1 MKKYISPLAFLL
13 ALCLTAATLSPAA
26 LATGVPAS
34 PAQSFTAVNASAA
47 ILVDAD
53 YDEILYEQNADE
65 LRYPASITKVMTGL
79 LAIEAVER
87 GALSMDT
94 VVTLGDDL
102 YIGIGEGGSTQ
113 GLKTGEMLTVRD
125 LLNCALIP
133 SANEACNA
141 LATTVSGSIPDFV
154 DLMNRRAA
162 ELGMTNTHFTNTH
175 GYHDPS
181 HYTTARDVSR
191 MCLEA
196 MRHTDFRQI
205 VSSVSYTVPA
215 TNLSGPR
222 ELHDTNALVSN
233 FRTGENRLLYR
244 YAVGIK
250 TGSTPEAGYC
260 LASAAEKNGRM
271 MIAVVLGG
279 QYWKVNGE
287 YVDGNYFTESKALLE
302 HGFNDFSRQ
311 TVLSQI
317 EPIGTIPVKLCAQQ
331 DYVTVQPAAGLEA
344 TLPNDLDS
352 ALFQRDIVL
361 PEGPLEAPIQQG
373 EVLGSIRISYEGRDF
388 GAVDLVAATSLER
401 SQWLAT
407 LDQLQRIFS
416 KTWVKLLLLAVI
428 LVVLVFSLRRAIFG
442 PSRSR
447 RNRRG
452 GGSRGRTYSSSYRG
466 RRR

>member
-1 MKKYISPLAFLL
+1 MKKYTSPLTFLL
-13 ALCLTAATLSPAA
+13 VLCLVLPLLCPIAQ
-26 LATGVPAS
+26 AS
-34 PAQSFTAVNASAA
+34 EPFTSVNATAA

-53 YDEILYEQNADE
+53 YDEILYELNADE

-87 GALSMDT
+87 GDLFMET
-94 VVTLGDDL
+94 MVTLGDDL
-102 YIGIGEGGSTQ
+102 YTGIGEGGSTQ
-113 GLKTGEMLTVRD
+113 NLKSGEMLTVRD

-141 LATTVSGSIPDFV
+141 LATAVSGSIPAFV
-154 DLMNRRAA
+154 ELMNQRAA
-162 ELGMTNTHFTNTH
+162 ELGMTGTHFTNTH

-196 MRHTDFRQI
+196 MKHPDFREI

-233 FRTGENRLLYR
+233 YRTGDVGLFYR

-260 LASAAEKNGRM
+260 LASAAEKNGRL

-279 QYWKVNGE
+279 VYWQSKGQ
-287 YVDGNYFTESKALLE
+287 YVDHNYFSESKVLLE

-311 TVLSQI
+311 TVLNQI
-317 EPIGTIPVKLCAQQ
+317 EPIDTIPVKLCAQQ
-331 DYVTVQPAAGLEA
+331 DYVTVQPAEGLEA
-344 TLPNDLDS
+344 TLSNDLDPT
-352 ALFQRDIVL
+352 LFERFIDL
-361 PEGPLEAPIQQG
+361 PKELEAPIQQG
-373 EVLGSIRISYEGRDF
+373 QILGTISISYEGRHF
-388 GAVDLVAATSLER
+388 GTVDLVAATSLER
-401 SQWLAT
+401 SQWLAL
-407 LDQLQRIFS
+407 LDRLQRLFS
-416 KTWVKLLLLAVI
+416 KTWVKLALLFVI
-428 LVVLVFSLRRAIFG
+428 LVILILSLRRAIFG
-442 PSRSR
+442 PSRR
-447 RNRRG
+447 RNRRRSSG
-452 GGSRGRTYSSSYRG
+452 GRRPTYTGAYRG

>member
-1 MKKYISPLAFLL
+1 MKKYTSPLTFLTLL
-13 ALCLTAATLSPAA
+13 ALTASLFCPAA
-26 LATGVPAS
+26 LATGTPAA
-34 PAQSFTAVNASAA
+34 PQSFTSVQAAAA
-47 ILVDAD
+47 ILLDAD
-53 YDEILYEQNADE
+53 YDEVLYEQAADE

-87 GALSMDT
+87 GQLTMDT
-94 VVTLGDDL
+94 VITLGDDL
-102 YIGIGEGGSTQ
+102 YTGIGEGGSTQ
-113 GLKTGEMLTVRD
+113 ELKAGEMLSVRD

-141 LATTVSGSIPDFV
+141 LATAVSGSISAFV
-154 DLMNRRAA
+154 DLMNQRAA
-162 ELGMTNTHFTNTH
+162 ELGMKNTHFTNTH
-175 GYHDPS
+175 GYHDDN

-196 MRHTDFRQI
+196 MKHPDFREI

-215 TNLSGPR
+215 TNLSKAR

-260 LASAAEKNGRM
+260 LASAAEKNGRL

-279 QYWKVNGE
+279 TYWKVNGE
-287 YVDGNYFTESKALLE
+287 YVDHNYFTESKALLE

-311 TVLSQI
+311 AVLSQI
-317 EPIGTIPVKLCAQQ
+317 EPVSTIPVKLCAQQ

-344 TLPNDLDS
+344 TLPNSVDP
-352 ALFQRDIVL
+352 ALFERAIDL

-373 EVLGSIRISYEGRDF
+373 QVLGTISISYEGRNF
-388 GAVDLVAATSLER
+388 GTVDLVAATSLER
-401 SQWLAT
+401 SKWLAI
-407 LDQLQRIFS
+407 LDKLQQLFS
-416 KTWVKLLLLAVI
+416 MLWVKLALLAAVLI
-428 LVVLVFSLRRAIFG
+428 LLVFCLRRAILG
-442 PSRSR
+442 PSRKRRRDSR
-447 RNRRG
+447 STPRRH
-452 GGSRGRTYSSSYRG
+452 TYSGSYRG

>member
-1 MKKYISPLAFLL
+1 MKKYTSPLAFFTL
-13 ALCLTAATLSPAA
+13 LCLTAVLLRPAA
-26 LATGVPAS
+26 LASEPAATVPFS
-34 PAQSFTAVNASAA
+34 SVNATAA

-53 YDEILYEQNADE
+53 YDEVLYELAADE

-87 GALSMDT
+87 GELFMDT

-141 LATTVSGSIPDFV
+141 LASAVSGSIPAFV

-162 ELGMTNTHFTNTH
+162 ELGMANTHFTNTH
-175 GYHDPS
+175 GYHDSS
-181 HYTTARDVSR
+181 HYTTARDISR

-196 MRHTDFRQI
+196 MKHPDFREI

-215 TNLSGPR
+215 TNMSDKR

-279 QYWKVNGE
+279 TYWKVDGE
-287 YVDGNYFTESKALLE
+287 FVDHNYFTESKALLE
-302 HGFNDFSRQ
+302 HGFNDFSRK

-317 EPIGTIPVKLCAQQ
+317 EPIDTIPVKLCAQQ

-344 TLPNDLDS
+344 TLSNDLDPT
-352 ALFQRDIVL
+352 LFERTVTL
-361 PEGPLEAPIQQG
+361 PEVLEAPIQQG
-373 EVLGSIRISYEGRDF
+373 QILGSISISYGGRDF
-388 GAVDLVAATSLER
+388 GSVDLIAATSLER
-401 SQWLAT
+401 SQWLAVI
-407 LDQLQRIFS
+407 DQIQRLFS
-416 KTWVKLLLLAVI
+416 KLWVKLLLLAVI

-442 PSRSR
+442 PSHPR
-447 RNRRG
+447 RNRGSDRRG
-452 GGSRGRTYSSSYRG
+452 HGRTYSGTYRG

>member
-1 MKKYISPLAFLL
+1 
-13 ALCLTAATLSPAA
+13 
-26 LATGVPAS
+26 
-34 PAQSFTAVNASAA
+34 
-47 ILVDAD
+47 
-53 YDEILYEQNADE
+53 
-65 LRYPASITKVMTGL
+65 MT
-79 LAIEAVER
+79 
-87 GALSMDT
+87 S
-94 VVTLGDDL
+94 
-102 YIGIGEGGSTQ
+102 
-113 GLKTGEMLTVRD
+113 
-125 LLNCALIP
+125 
-133 SANEACNA
+133 
-141 LATTVSGSIPDFV
+141 
-154 DLMNRRAA
+154 
-162 ELGMTNTHFTNTH
+162 THFTNTH

-196 MRHTDFRQI
+196 MRHADFRQI

-215 TNLSGPR
+215 TNLSGAR

-233 FRTGENRLLYR
+233 FRSGENRLLYR

-287 YVDGNYFTESKALLE
+287 YVDHNYFTESKALLE

-311 TVLSQI
+311 SVLSQI
-317 EPIGTIPVKLCAQQ
+317 EPIDTLPVKLCAQQ

-344 TLPNDLDS
+344 TLPNDLDP
-352 ALFQRDIVL
+352 ALFQRDVVL

-373 EVLGSIRISYEGRDF
+373 QVLGT
-388 GAVDLVAATSLER
+388 VDLVASTSLER
-401 SQWLAT
+401 SQWLAA
-407 LDQLQRIFS
+407 LDKLQQIFG

-442 PSRSR
+442 PGRSR
-447 RNRRG
+447 RNRRRT
-452 GGSRGRTYSSSYRG
+452 SRGQAYSGSYRG